1 MFLII
6 FNIYITLSYFVICF
20 IGVSLFF
27 RNLCSRTLHKDSV
40 AILDQ
45 NIRMVLCNLEKIF
58 PPSFFDV
65 MEHLPIH
72 LAHEARLGGPVQ
84 FRWMYVFERHMGHL
98 KKMVKNKAK
107 VEGSIVEQYINEEI
121 STFGNYYF
129 EPHIK
134 TKARAED
141 RHYDGGNHDDQC
153 SDIPDIFSQP
163 GRGSGREKELWLQDK
178 DHHIAHTYVLLNCEE
193 LGPFERYTK

>member
-1 MFLII
+1 MFLIK

-20 IGVSLFF
+20 VGVSLFF

-141 RHYDGGNHDDQC
+141 RHYYGGNHDDQC
-153 SDIPDIFSQP
+153 SDIPDIFFST
-163 GRGSGREKELWLQDK
+163 REGQ
-178 DHHIAHTYVLLNCEE
+178 
-193 LGPFERYTK
+193 R